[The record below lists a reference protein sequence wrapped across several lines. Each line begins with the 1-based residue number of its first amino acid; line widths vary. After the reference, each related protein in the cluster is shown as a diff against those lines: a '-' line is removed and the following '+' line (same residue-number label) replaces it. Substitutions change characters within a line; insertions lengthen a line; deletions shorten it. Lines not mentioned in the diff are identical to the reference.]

1 MGTKVKSKRKQKR
14 VRDSIIKKIIATA
27 LCPLLAMST
36 AVSVLSLNG
45 YDPMLIANVI
55 AFILFVGTVQLLWL
69 ARDIV
74 KPLRIMEEYL
84 WQLSEG
90 NLDIEVDRKMGKRK
104 DEISLMFE
112 SMNTLS
118 SKLKV
123 SMSDIQLVSEKLI
136 DSEGILGR
144 AVKETNEDT
153 EQIESS
159 VQKTAEDTKKQ
170 NENISKSS
178 VHISEISS
186 MISNILGSVQHLE
199 ETSGKMKEDGNFSMK
214 IMGDL
219 DESNKR
225 TNHAIERINKQVNLT
240 YEASV
245 QIDSVLQMITNIS
258 KQTGL
263 LALNA
268 SIEAARAGEHGAGFS
283 VVATEISKLASQSN
297 ESTKE
302 IHDIIGNLSTESEK
316 MLEIMNEVLTDVE
329 MQKEKLLR
337 TQEYFVKVNEGI
349 EDSLQ
354 EILEIRERTQVCD
367 AEKEK
372 ITKNIEA
379 LRVIQEENV
388 EYLEYV
394 QKSVTEL
401 SKNVE
406 VVENTAG
413 QLNGY
418 AGMLDNQLQFFQFN
432 LCSQSNIGRSNCQ

>member
-1 MGTKVKSKRKQKR
+1 MGIKARSGRKQKR

-36 AVSVLSLNG
+36 AVSILSLNG

-55 AFILFVGTVQLLWL
+55 ALILLVGTVQLLWL

-74 KPLRIMEEYL
+74 KPLRTMEEYL

-90 NLDIEVDRKMGKRK
+90 NLDVEVNRKMSKRH

-136 DSEGILGR
+136 DSEGILGK

-159 VQKTAEDTKKQ
+159 IQKTANDTKKQ
-170 NENISKSS
+170 NENINKSS
-178 VHISEISS
+178 LHINEISS
-186 MISNILGSVQHLE
+186 MIGNILGSVQHLE
-199 ETSGKMKEDGNFSMK
+199 ETSGKMKEDGDYSMK
-214 IMGDL
+214 IMDDL

-225 TNHAIERINKQVNLT
+225 TNQAIERINKQVNLT
-240 YEASV
+240 YEASS

-258 KQTGL
+258 KQTGM

-268 SIEAARAGEHGAGFS
+268 SIEAARAGEHGAGFA
-283 VVATEISKLASQSN
+283 VVAAEISKLASQSN

-302 IHDIIGNLSTESEK
+302 IQDIVGNLSTESEK
-316 MLEIMNEVLTDVE
+316 MVEIMNEVITDVE
-329 MQKEKLLR
+329 KQKEKLLK
-337 TQEYFVKVNEGI
+337 TQEHFIKVNEGI
-349 EDSLQ
+349 EDSLR
-354 EILEIRERTQVCD
+354 EIFEIRERTRLCD

-372 ITKNIEA
+372 ITKNIGI
-379 LRVIQEENV
+379 LRDIQEENV
-388 EYLEYV
+388 EYMEYV

-401 SKNVE
+401 SKNVD
-406 VVENTAG
+406 VVEATAG

-418 AGMLDNQLQFFQFN
+418 AERLDKQLQFFQFN
-432 LCSQSNIGRSNCQ
+432 RLKKVSL

>member
-1 MGTKVKSKRKQKR
+1 MGIKARSGRKQKR

-36 AVSVLSLNG
+36 AVSILSLNG
-45 YDPMLIANVI
+45 YDPMIIANVI
-55 AFILFVGTVQLLWL
+55 ALILLVGTVQLLWL

-74 KPLRIMEEYL
+74 KPLRTMEEYL

-90 NLDIEVDRKMGKRK
+90 NLDVEVNRKMSKRH

-136 DSEGILGR
+136 DSEGILGK

-159 VQKTAEDTKKQ
+159 IQKTANDTKKQ
-170 NENISKSS
+170 NENINKSS
-178 VHISEISS
+178 LHINEISS
-186 MISNILGSVQHLE
+186 MIGNILGSVQHLE
-199 ETSGKMKEDGNFSMK
+199 ETSGKMKEDGDHSMK
-214 IMGDL
+214 IMDDL

-225 TNHAIERINKQVNLT
+225 TNQAIERINKQVNLT
-240 YEASV
+240 YEASS

-258 KQTGL
+258 KQTGM

-268 SIEAARAGEHGAGFS
+268 SIEAARAGEHGAGFA
-283 VVATEISKLASQSN
+283 VVAAEISKLASQSN

-302 IHDIIGNLSTESEK
+302 IQDIVGNLSTESEK
-316 MLEIMNEVLTDVE
+316 MVEIMNEVITDVE
-329 MQKEKLLR
+329 KQKEKLLK
-337 TQEYFVKVNEGI
+337 TQEHFIKVNEGI
-349 EDSLQ
+349 EDSLR
-354 EILEIRERTQVCD
+354 EIFEIRERTRLCD

-372 ITKNIEA
+372 ITKNIGI
-379 LRVIQEENV
+379 LRDIQEENV
-388 EYLEYV
+388 EYMEYV

-401 SKNVE
+401 SKNVD
-406 VVENTAG
+406 VVEATAG

-418 AGMLDNQLQFFQFN
+418 AERLDKQLQFFQFN
-432 LCSQSNIGRSNCQ
+432 RLKKVSL

>member
-1 MGTKVKSKRKQKR
+1 MGIKARSGRKQKR

-27 LCPLLAMST
+27 LCPLVAMST
-36 AVSVLSLNG
+36 AVSILSLNG
-45 YDPMLIANVI
+45 YDSMLIANVI
-55 AFILFVGTVQLLWL
+55 AFILLVGTVQLLWL
-69 ARDIV
+69 AHDIV
-74 KPLRIMEEYL
+74 KPLRTMEEYL

-90 NLDIEVDRKMGKRK
+90 NLDVEVNRKMSKRN

-118 SKLKV
+118 SKLKG

-136 DSEGILGR
+136 DSEEILGK
-144 AVKETNEDT
+144 AVKETNADT
-153 EQIESS
+153 GQIESS
-159 VQKTAEDTKKQ
+159 VQKTANDTKKQ
-170 NENISKSS
+170 NDNINRSS
-178 VHISEISS
+178 VHINEIGS

-199 ETSGKMKEDGNFSMK
+199 ETSGRMKEDGDRSIK

-225 TNHAIERINKQVNLT
+225 TNQAIERINKQVNLT

-283 VVATEISKLASQSN
+283 VVAVEISKLASQSN

-302 IHDIIGNLSTESEK
+302 IHDIVGKLSTESEK
-316 MLEIMNEVLTDVE
+316 MVEIMNEVLTDVE
-329 MQKEKLLR
+329 KQKEKLLK
-337 TQEYFVKVNEGI
+337 TQEHFIKVNEGI
-349 EDSLQ
+349 EDSLR
-354 EILEIRERTQVCD
+354 EIFEIRERTRLCD

-372 ITKNIEA
+372 ITKNIGV
-379 LRVIQEENV
+379 LRAIQEENV
-388 EYLEYV
+388 EYMEYV

-401 SKNVE
+401 SKNVD
-406 VVENTAG
+406 VVEATAG

-418 AGMLDNQLQFFQFN
+418 AERLDNQLQFFQFN
-432 LCSQSNIGRSNCQ
+432 RLEKESL